1 MKNTIQRTMRI
12 LRKISP
18 QEAPKMKTTLMMRR
32 AMKSERASS
41 GPRKQNRLTKSPR
54 RVSLYQNSHIMQ
66 VARIRSHPKI
76 LRKRTRTFSLKKR
89 RLWPPV
95 KRKSLLMKRLR
106 SRTEI
111 TSTMIKEHSKG
122 SLTKKKN
129 SGKFKKRQ

>member
-1 MKNTIQRTMRI
+1 
-12 LRKISP
+12 
-18 QEAPKMKTTLMMRR
+18 
-32 AMKSERASS
+32 
-41 GPRKQNRLTKSPR
+41 
-54 RVSLYQNSHIMQ
+54 MQ